1 MHTNTNCAQS
11 PFFAYFG
18 KNEVRVFWGKL
29 LNLAG
34 IDQHLSF
41 THFATF
47 HLLDQNDKDTCALQQ
62 NTATKTDM
70 RDVQGVKERKSK

>member
-1 MHTNTNCAQS
+1 MKSFYQKAKHVNS
-11 PFFAYFG
+11 D
-18 KNEVRVFWGKL
+18 EIDGKL
-29 LNLAG
+29 LKLAG

-62 NTATKTDM
+62 NTATKAN
-70 RDVQGVKERKSK
+70 V